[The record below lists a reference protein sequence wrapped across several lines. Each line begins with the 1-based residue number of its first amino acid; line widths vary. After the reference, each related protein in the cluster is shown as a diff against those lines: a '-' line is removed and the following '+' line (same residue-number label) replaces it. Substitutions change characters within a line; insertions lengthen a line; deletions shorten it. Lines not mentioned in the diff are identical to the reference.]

1 MSGIWTI
8 YNRLHGTSPHMSE
21 TNGMSIR
28 IENVTK
34 CYGHLR
40 AVDGVTLRVDKG
52 EVLAFLGPNGAG
64 KTTTM
69 KMLTGLLHPDSG
81 EIIVCGHS
89 MGSDPEKAKSLMAY
103 VPDQPFL
110 YDKLSAREFL
120 QFVGQMYGMDAELIE
135 QRSKQYV
142 QRLQITDYA
151 DQLAESFSHG
161 MKQRVALAA
170 ALLHDPQVLV
180 VDEPMVGLDPRS
192 VRTVKELFR
201 ERADSGRTVLMS
213 THTLDVAESIAD
225 RIAIINHGR
234 IIACGTLSELR
245 ARAAREH
252 RLEDI
257 FLELT
262 SGNADQEADTRVQ
275 PELVPRG

>member
-1 MSGIWTI
+1 MKPDEE
-8 YNRLHGTSPHMSE
+8 L
-21 TNGMSIR
+21 SIR

-34 CYGHLR
+34 CYGRLR
-40 AVDGVTLRVDKG
+40 AVDGVTLRVEKG

-81 EIIVCGHS
+81 EIIVCGAP
-89 MGSDPEKAKSLMAY
+89 MATQPEKAKAMMAY

-110 YDKLSAREFL
+110 YEKLTAREFL
-120 QFVGQMYGMDAELIE
+120 EFVGQMYGMDRRLLEE
-135 QRSKQYV
+135 RSLQFIR
-142 QRLQITDYA
+142 RLQISDFA
-151 DQLAESFSHG
+151 DLLAESYSHG

-170 ALLHDPQVLV
+170 ALMHDPQVLV

-234 IIACGTLSELR
+234 IVACGTLSELR

-257 FLELT
+257 FLDLT
-262 SGNADQEADTRVQ
+262 RGDEPEQ
-275 PELVPRG
+275 PVSPARELVSPGLNP